1 MVSEGVVIQFKDAM
15 EKASES
21 SSDAIEATKFV
32 LKYALNMLSATF
44 GLKISENTVKYAEE
58 RALKYVENKNFI
70 DKHAVRASLLE
81 FLEVVLGDIFNQCTP
96 SEWLSIARKYGLYCL
111 ATAKNT
117 IYAYDPNE
125 DKVIIIKNV
134 YEK

>member
-1 MVSEGVVIQFKDAM
+1 MSEGVVIQFKDAM

-21 SSDAIEATKFV
+21 GDV
-32 LKYALNMLSATF
+32 LVALRLALERLRSM
-44 GLKISENTVKYAEE
+44 GLRITESTLRHAKDK
-58 RALKYVENKNFI
+58 ALKYVENKNFI

-81 FLEVVLGDIFNQCTP
+81 FLEIILGDVFNPCT
-96 SEWLSIARKYGLYCL
+96 SAEWIEVGRKYGLYCL